1 MRYFVSAADDS
12 VAADYQELLEN
23 HGYRVTDEYEDAAL
37 VLSIGGDGSILYNA
51 RRFDEPT
58 ILPVAGR
65 GSEANRIEVGE
76 TVLLDRL
83 ADLEDGQTG
92 IEYRLEPHR
101 KLIAER
107 DDTPIRGGF
116 SALNDV
122 HLHHAD
128 PVRAA
133 KFAVRV
139 LDRPD
144 DEPGARGR
152 TRTETERETWPGDG
166 DTGEHSPERTIYEAE
181 KVIGDGLLVATPFGS
196 SGYYRSITG
205 GLFESGIGVAFNN
218 VHKPADA
225 PRSITL
231 SSAGRVELSLLTT
244 TRSASAVL
252 ARDDD
257 TDVHE
262 LNPDESISIS
272 LSEQVVNIVRFDD

>member
-12 VAADYQELLEN
+12 VAADYVALLEN
-23 HGYRVTDEYEDAAL
+23 HGYSVLGEYENDSV
-37 VLSIGGDGSILYNA
+37 VLSMGGDGSILYNA

-76 TVLLDRL
+76 TDLLDRL
-83 ADLEDGQTG
+83 ADLEDGRDG
-92 IEYRLEPHR
+92 IDYRLDSHR
-101 KLIAER
+101 KLVAEH
-107 DDTPIRGGF
+107 DGTPIREGF
-116 SALNDV
+116 TALNDI

-144 DEPGARGR
+144 DETGTGSGNRA
-152 TRTETERETWPGDG
+152 ETEREIGLEGG
-166 DTGEHSPERTIYEAE
+166 DTGEHSRERTVYEAE

-196 SGYYRSITG
+196 SGYYRSISGGVFETG
-205 GLFESGIGVAFNN
+205 LGVAFNN
-218 VHKPADA
+218 VHKPANA

-231 SSAGRVELSLLTT
+231 SSAGRVELRLLTT

-262 LNPDESISIS
+262 LESSELVSIS
-272 LSEQVVNIVRFDD
+272 LSDQVVEIVRFDD

>member
-12 VAADYQELLEN
+12 VAAEYEARLDSQ
-23 HGYRVTDEYEDAAL
+23 GYRVADEYDDDCV
-37 VLSIGGDGSILYNA
+37 VLSVGGDGSILYNA
-51 RRFDEPT
+51 RQFDEPT
-58 ILPVAGR
+58 ILPVAGP
-65 GSEANRIEVGE
+65 GSEANTIDVAGAA
-76 TVLLDRL
+76 LFDRL
-83 ADLEDGQTG
+83 AALEDGRVGTD
-92 IEYRLEPHR
+92 YRLESHR
-101 KLIAER
+101 KLAATQ
-107 DDTPIRGGF
+107 DDAPVRGGF
-116 SALNDV
+116 TALNDV

-144 DEPGARGR
+144 DRTGPDDAGVATDGENETGHNEGA
-152 TRTETERETWPGDG
+152 D
-166 DTGEHSPERTIYEAE
+166 SPESVVYEAE

-205 GLFESGIGVAFNN
+205 GVFEIGVGVAFNN
-218 VHKPADA
+218 VHKPTTA

-231 SSAGRVELSLLTT
+231 SPAGRVEFSLLTT

-257 TDVHE
+257 TAVYE
-262 LNPDESISIS
+262 LGPSEPISIS
-272 LSEQVVNIVRFDD
+272 LSEQVVEIVRFDG